1 MYTVVDTMRSS
12 RTRFILESLLYVF
25 YLLFGL
31 LADYLSYR
39 IRCMFLIAMLQLT
52 D

>member
-1 MYTVVDTMRSS
+1 MYKVVDMMRSS
-12 RTRFILESLLYVF
+12 RTRFILESLLYVS

-31 LADYLSYR
+31 LVDYLSYSMC
-39 IRCMFLIAMLQLT
+39 CMFLIAMLQLT